1 MAKLVIQTQ
10 GMSGRACELKVD
22 KTTIG
27 RVEDNAFQISEQSIS
42 SHHCEVLLRGTDVVI
57 KDLNS
62 TNGTF
67 INDEKITESV
77 LKPGQTLRL
86 GQVELR
92 LETGTAG
99 ASTAS
104 APPAAPAPPPHK
116 KKDSTMVMPR
126 GVSLSDLE
134 SGGERPVALDANKA
148 FSKKHNRIGIYFWIF
163 AGVVILVIIVLLIIA
178 FTQAGKAP

>member
-10 GMSGRACELKVD
+10 GVSGRACELKVD

-27 RVEDNAFQISEQSIS
+27 RVEDNMFQISEQSIS
-42 SHHCEVLLRGTDVVI
+42 SHHCEVLLRGNDVVI

-77 LKPGQTLRL
+77 LKPGQRLRL

-92 LETGTAG
+92 LETGTTG
-99 ASTAS
+99 APSASPTVTPNKKSTRAIQS
-104 APPAAPAPPPHK
+104 G
-116 KKDSTMVMPR
+116 
-126 GVSLSDLE
+126 GVKLSDLE
-134 SGGERPVALDANKA
+134 SGGERSVALDASKA
-148 FSKKHNRIGIYFWIF
+148 FSKKRNKVGIYFWVF
-163 AGVVILVIIVLLIIA
+163 AGVVILVIFVLLIVA
-178 FTQAGKAP
+178 FSQVKKGL

>member
-10 GMSGRACELKVD
+10 GMIGRACELKVD

-27 RVEDNAFQISEQSIS
+27 RVEDNMFQISEQSIS
-42 SHHCEVLLRGTDVVI
+42 SHHCEVLLRGSDVVV

-99 ASTAS
+99 TPTAAS
-104 APPAAPAPPPHK
+104 PPVK
-116 KKDSTMVMPR
+116 KKDSTIVMPPR

-134 SGGERPVALDANKA
+134 SGGERTVALDANKA
-148 FSKKHNRIGIYFWIF
+148 FSKKRNRVGIYFWVF
-163 AGVVILVIIVLLIIA
+163 AGVVILVIIILLIVA
-178 FTQAGKAP
+178 FTQVPKGH